1 MNTKEA
7 ASFKDQKE
15 KLNALLEIASVEKQ
29 LLASIYSKGLLHKEV
44 RELYHKARASYEN
57 IVLNDYKVVGL
68 QEVEFSLWK
77 LHYKHIDE
85 YRKWIRQ
92 SNAEKRKSESLE
104 EDTSSHHDIDK
115 HMEGFKSF
123 LSEASDFYQDLVKK
137 LRRTCGLPGE
147 LLLRKKGDASS
158 CLAGPTKF
166 PQCQYACHRFL
177 VCLGD
182 LARYSELCKKHDA
195 CKWSAAAT
203 YYLEASWIWPDSGN
217 PHNQLA
223 LLATYVGDP
232 FLALYHCVR
241 SLAVKEPFP
250 DAWNNLM
257 LLLEENR
264 SSHFHSLSSE
274 AHLDLLKPSEKAL
287 LRTRSQGSE
296 GSSNDNKLEG
306 TESVSSGKS
315 DIWRLFVRSISF
327 FLLRSSLEDFP
338 HTLASTVRQLEALMA
353 LRDEDL
359 KAALESYQFMDP
371 SREGPYRTL
380 QLVTIFIF
388 IIHCLTESDEGE
400 VQKEDNEPE
409 SSLTK
414 LALTATFICAGR
426 IVERCVNGGKLEE
439 CLLLPTVL
447 VFVEW
452 LANTLE
458 RAEAHSGDE
467 RVTSAM
473 SYFFGAFADLLNRV
487 GLSYNE
493 EVAPDN
499 TALWED
505 HELKGF
511 DPMARAHMR
520 LDFTGH
526 QECMENFCSRNIS
539 RSRRI
544 FLVGTKLA
552 GRSGDLVRNWLVYD
566 SFGKRFSSLV
576 AKSRDQGHE
585 VQELIQQSSGSTNE
599 ERENRNH
606 SGFINSQSTA
616 AEEEEVILFKPII
629 TRHNSAPASTSRPSS
644 DRVSAEGTKE
654 GASSDESLRR
664 ASSLFVGQSQSQ
676 TADTFSFRPDTTNN
690 PRLSS
695 PLKPQEPVL
704 KDSSAYPA
712 GPPSLKAW
720 VIDKETLSESFN
732 ALSITETKDPIVSSS
747 HVSAAILD
755 APPPPY
761 VSPVPSAPLLPEDAS
776 WFKGSKE
783 GDGILGASPMSGYSY
798 TNWHPTRGPFNFV
811 RGAPSF
817 LDGYSPLQGMSSSE
831 WLYHYRNRQN
841 FDRANTH
848 FWPSHFNN
856 APPSTYPNNLN
867 APNMARYDLLD
878 QWGNPLGSSPAA
890 LYLESP
896 PQMLPSPLIPGPDE
910 HRRDK
915 PLFGYQRPSPYV
927 CGTGIELRSEQP
939 ALLHYLKERELQLQP
954 EYQFRGPSFMGN

>member
-29 LLASIYSKGLLHKEV
+29 LLTSIYSKGLLHKEV

-92 SNAEKRKSESLE
+92 SNVEKRKSESLE

-158 CLAGPTKF
+158 CLAGPTKL

-287 LRTRSQGSE
+287 LRTRSQGSD

-315 DIWRLFVRSISF
+315 DIWRLFVRLISF

-353 LRDEDL
+353 LGDEDL

-426 IVERCVNGGKLEE
+426 IVERCMNGGKLEE

-458 RAEAHSGDE
+458 RAEAHAGDE

-487 GLSYNE
+487 DLSYNE

-511 DPMARAHMR
+511 DPMARAHMK

-526 QECMENFCSRNIS
+526 RECMENFCSRNIS

-544 FLVGTKLA
+544 FLVGTKIA
-552 GRSGDLVRNWLVYD
+552 GRSGDLVRNWIVYD
-566 SFGKRFSSLV
+566 DFGKRFSSLV
-576 AKSRDQGHE
+576 AKSRD
-585 VQELIQQSSGSTNE
+585 LIQQS
-599 ERENRNH
+599 
-606 SGFINSQSTA
+606 IA

-654 GASSDESLRR
+654 GASS
-664 ASSLFVGQSQSQ
+664 VGQSQSQ

-695 PLKPQEPVL
+695 PLKPQEPIL

-747 HVSAAILD
+747 HVSAPILD

-848 FWPSHFNN
+848 FCP
-856 APPSTYPNNLN
+856 N

-915 PLFGYQRPSPYV
+915 PIFGYQRPSPYV

-939 ALLHYLKERELQLQP
+939 ALLQYLKERELQLQP